1 MNARGRFPA
10 ARAATAPAAAVAP
23 TATPAAVSAGGT
35 ARGAAPVAAPTAAAR
50 AAARSPAR
58 ASVRASA
65 ATAAVA
71 LLPLLAGCGPA
82 APWTEEPAAVV
93 ALRLQV
99 APAAVAPLEPVT
111 LTFDLWTRGGA
122 AADFAPE
129 LPAADWTATRRDEPA
144 RPLFGGSWRR
154 TVLQATPKRAPGE
167 LAIPAFTARLREGA
181 GEASSPAA
189 AVTVRSVVAPDDDAI
204 EAPGEPFPTP
214 PARWPWL
221 LAGGALLLG
230 GGLLVAANRR
240 RRVPTLAI
248 APTPPHVRALRELE
262 RLRQR
267 PRATAAEVAA
277 FYVAVSQVL
286 RDYLEAR
293 FGLRAPE
300 RTTEEFLRDLEAGDA
315 LAKAHRADLEAFLS
329 QCDLVKFAAVVPS
342 ERDHEVAWRLAAAF
356 VEATRGDR
364 TAPQSLPAT
373 ASLPSLASPAAAS
386 ALSASPLAPPPLP
399 SPPPTRS
406 PEDRR

>member
-1 MNARGRFPA
+1 MSRPRG
-10 ARAATAPAAAVAP
+10 APA
-23 TATPAAVSAGGT
+23 
-35 ARGAAPVAAPTAAAR
+35 VAALAAW
-50 AAARSPAR
+50 
-58 ASVRASA
+58 
-65 ATAAVA
+65 
-71 LLPLLAGCGPA
+71 LPLLAACGPTP
-82 APWTEEPAAVV
+82 PWAEEPAAVV

-99 APAAVAPLEPVT
+99 APETAAVLEPVT
-111 LTFDLWTRGGA
+111 LTLDLWTRGGA

-129 LPAADWTATRRDEPA
+129 LPSGDWSTTRRDEPA

-154 TVLQATPKRAPGE
+154 TVLVARPLRGPGE
-167 LAIPAFTARLREGA
+167 LAIPAFTAKLREGV

-189 AVTVRSVVAPDDDAI
+189 TIAVRSVLAPDDDDI
-204 EAPGEPFPTP
+204 EAPGDPFPTP

-221 LAGGALLLG
+221 LAGCALLLG

-267 PRATAAEVAA
+267 PRTTAVEVAA

-315 LAKAHRADLEAFLS
+315 LAKAHRAELEAFLS
-329 QCDLVKFAAVVPS
+329 QCDLVKFAAVVPA
-342 ERDHEVAWRLAAAF
+342 ERDHEVAWQLAAAF

-364 TAPQSLPAT
+364 TAP
-373 ASLPSLASPAAAS
+373 
-386 ALSASPLAPPPLP
+386 PPLP
-399 SPPPTRS
+399 PTRAF
-406 PEDRR
+406 EDRR

>member
-1 MNARGRFPA
+1 MNA
-10 ARAATAPAAAVAP
+10 
-23 TATPAAVSAGGT
+23 GGSRRT
-35 ARGAAPVAAPTAAAR
+35 AR
-50 AAARSPAR
+50 AAAH
-58 ASVRASA
+58 A
-65 ATAAVA
+65 AANAAVVA
-71 LLPLLAGCGPA
+71 LLPLLAGCGPTP
-82 APWTEEPAAVV
+82 PWTEEPAAVV

-99 APAAVAPLEPVT
+99 APEAVAPLEPVT

-154 TVLQATPKRAPGE
+154 TVLQATPKRGPGE

-189 AVTVRSVVAPDDDAI
+189 AVTVRSVLAPDDDAI

-214 PARWPWL
+214 PPRWPWL
-221 LAGGALLLG
+221 LAGGALALLG
-230 GGLLVAANRR
+230 GLALAANRR

-267 PRATAAEVAA
+267 PRTTPAEVAA
-277 FYVAVSQVL
+277 FYVGVSQAL
-286 RDYLEAR
+286 RDYLEER

-300 RTTEEFLRDLEAGDA
+300 RTTEEFLRDLEGGDA

-342 ERDHEVAWRLAAAF
+342 ERDHEVAWHLAAAF

-364 TAPQSLPAT
+364 TVQS
-373 ASLPSLASPAAAS
+373 
-386 ALSASPLAPPPLP
+386 PPLP
-399 SPPPTRS
+399 PARS

>member
-1 MNARGRFPA
+1 MSARGRFPA

-50 AAARSPAR
+50 AAARPPAR

-129 LPAADWTATRRDEPA
+129 LPAADWTAMRRDEPA

-342 ERDHEVAWRLAAAF
+342 ERDHEVAWQLAAAF
-356 VEATRGDR
+356 VEATRADR
-364 TAPQSLPAT
+364 TAQAT
-373 ASLPSLASPAAAS
+373 HGAAAAHPPAAA
-386 ALSASPLAPPPLP
+386 AASRPDADAPP
-399 SPPPTRS
+399 S
-406 PEDRR
+406 PEVRR

>member
-1 MNARGRFPA
+1 MNAGRRRRP
-10 ARAATAPAAAVAP
+10 
-23 TATPAAVSAGGT
+23 
-35 ARGAAPVAAPTAAAR
+35 AR
-50 AAARSPAR
+50 AAAHA
-58 ASVRASA
+58 AS
-65 ATAAVA
+65 VA
-71 LLPLLAGCGPA
+71 LLPLLAGCGPTP
-82 APWTEEPAAVV
+82 PWREEPAAVV

-99 APAAVAPLEPVT
+99 APEAVAPLEPVT

-154 TVLQATPKRAPGE
+154 TVLQAIPKRAPGE
-167 LAIPAFTARLREGA
+167 VAIPAFTARLREGA

-189 AVTVRSVVAPDDDAI
+189 AVTVRSVLAPDDDAI

-342 ERDHEVAWRLAAAF
+342 ERDHEVAWQLAAAF

-364 TAPQSLPAT
+364 TAQATHGAAAAHPPAAT
-373 ASLPSLASPAAAS
+373 AASRPDADAPPSLEA
-386 ALSASPLAPPPLP
+386 
-399 SPPPTRS
+399 
-406 PEDRR
+406 RR

>member
-1 MNARGRFPA
+1 M
-10 ARAATAPAAAVAP
+10 
-23 TATPAAVSAGGT
+23 
-35 ARGAAPVAAPTAAAR
+35 
-50 AAARSPAR
+50 
-58 ASVRASA
+58 
-65 ATAAVA
+65 
-71 LLPLLAGCGPA
+71 LPLLAGCGPA

-129 LPAADWTATRRDEPA
+129 LPAADWTAMRRDEPA

-342 ERDHEVAWRLAAAF
+342 ERDHEVAWHLAAAF

-364 TAPQSLPAT
+364 TAQSAPA
-373 ASLPSLASPAAAS
+373 AQSPPAPPAPPAAPSPA
-386 ALSASPLAPPPLP
+386 LPPPLP
-399 SPPPTRS
+399 PMRS